1 MKLREIKYQMSL
13 RLKSLLP
20 VFHKSHYE
28 NLIWMV
34 VGMVYSRSV
43 MLPWVAEHAPVGQ
56 IQLESR
62 VERFERLL
70 RCAKLEPLE
79 VLKPVASKVL
89 TYLSRFGP
97 LMILIDRTMI
107 NDTLN
112 LLYVAVSF
120 GGRALPLGWVV
131 VPHEG
136 NSNLALQQQLLTWLR
151 ECLPA
156 RAEVYIVADR
166 EFHSIHLARWI
177 RTQMKVH
184 FVLRIKAG
192 TWVRIN
198 GRWRKAGSLAVRG
211 QSRFCSSVRVTR
223 DPRVAEYE
231 VNLLALWSS
240 TEDEPW
246 LLISDAQDPPLIE
259 SIYRHRFWIEEMF
272 SDHKSRGLNL
282 EATRITDPDRLQ
294 RLLVAATLAYLWIM
308 EVGAVV
314 VARGWWRQVD
324 NRGAQRSVS
333 LCQIGLRWVRDR
345 LNQALAPLFFTGHF
359 IPLEES

>member
-1 MKLREIKYQMSL
+1 MSL

-20 VFHKSHYE
+20 VFHKSHVE

-34 VGMVYSRSV
+34 VGMAYSRSV
-43 MLPWVAEHAPVGQ
+43 MLPRVAEHAPVGR

-70 RCAKLEPLE
+70 QCAKLQALE
-79 VLKPVASKVL
+79 VLKPVATQVL
-89 TYLSRFGP
+89 KDLSRGGNP
-97 LMILIDRTMI
+97 LMILMDRTMI

-136 NSNLALQQQLLTWLR
+136 NSNLALQQALLQWLR
-151 ECLPA
+151 QCLPA
-156 RAEVYIVADR
+156 RAETYIVADR

-177 RTQMKVH
+177 RTQMKAH

-192 TWVRIN
+192 TWVRVH
-198 GRWRKAGSLAVRG
+198 GRWRKAGSLAARG
-211 QSRFCSSVRVTR
+211 QSQFFGSVLVTR
-223 DPRVAEYE
+223 DRHVADFP
-231 VNLLALWSS
+231 VNLLAVWAA

-246 LLISDAQDPPLIE
+246 LLISDADDPAQIE
-259 SIYRHRFWIEEMF
+259 SVYRQRFWIEEMF
-272 SDHKSRGLNL
+272 SDHKSRGLDL

-294 RLLVAATLAYLWIM
+294 RLLVAVTLAYLWIM
-308 EVGAVV
+308 EVGARV

-333 LCQIGLRWVRDR
+333 LCQIGLRWLRDR
-345 LNQALAPLFFTGHF
+345 LQQELAPPFFTGHF
-359 IPLEES
+359 ILLEET